1 MAASTGSTGARFLTP
16 EGVAT
21 RLGVSRYLVF
31 KMLREG
37 RIPSIKLGNKRLIPL
52 DAIDRLEAEAYRS
65 IGQGGKAKR

>member
-1 MAASTGSTGARFLTP
+1 MAATTGSTGARFLTP

-52 DAIDRLEAEAYRS
+52 DVIDQLEAEAYRS
-65 IGQGGKAKR
+65 IGRDAEADR